1 MSDSEMPTNPSIPPI
16 TVAETLD
23 YVVGSLHRIEAQL
36 ASEEPPPW
44 AQKLF
49 ERISVLEK
57 EVQAIKSTCSAKHG
71 NGHVKLPLL

>member
-1 MSDSEMPTNPSIPPI
+1 MSDSETPTNPANIKI
-16 TVAETLD
+16 TVEETLD
-23 YVVGSLHRIEAQL
+23 YVVGSLHRIESQL

-44 AQKLF
+44 ALKLF

-57 EVQAIKSTCSAKHG
+57 EVQTIKSTCSAKHG